1 MFRYFQP
8 VASEICGLGPIPGL
22 ARSTSA
28 KIEVMIEIL
37 REGAHA
43 KDARVVLFDFDGTVS
58 LVRSGWVD
66 IMVPM
71 MVEILAGLNSGETEE
86 ELKAIVEDFVARLT
100 GRETIYQMMELADQI
115 QKRGGTPEDPK
126 VYKKMYLDRLMERIA
141 GRLEELRSESAPP
154 EKYLVPGSRALLET
168 LRARGLKLY
177 LASGT
182 DHENVVEEAKL
193 LKIDHYFDGGIFGA
207 LDDLS
212 KFSKALLVKQL
223 IESSEF
229 KGEDFLGFGD
239 GYVEIEVVKQAG
251 GVAVGVA
258 SDEPA
263 CQRVDEWK
271 RKRLAGVGADFIV
284 PNFNSLSALKGTLF
298 PN

>member
-1 MFRYFQP
+1 
-8 VASEICGLGPIPGL
+8 
-22 ARSTSA
+22 
-28 KIEVMIEIL
+28 MIEIL
-37 REGAHA
+37 RQGANA
-43 KDARVVLFDFDGTVS
+43 KNARVVLFDFDGTVS

-71 MVEILAGLNSGETEE
+71 MVELLSGLRSGESEA
-86 ELKAIVEDFVARLT
+86 ELKLLVEEFVARLT
-100 GRETIYQMMELADQI
+100 GRETIYQMMELAEQI

-126 VYKKMYLDRLMERIA
+126 HYKKMYLDRLMERIQ
-141 GRLEELRSESAPP
+141 GRLSELRSESVAP

-212 KFSKALLVKQL
+212 KFSKALLVQQL

-258 SDEPA
+258 TDEPQ
-263 CQRVDEWK
+263 CQQVDEWK

-284 PNFNSLSALKGTLF
+284 PNFNSLSALKGVLF
-298 PN
+298 PS